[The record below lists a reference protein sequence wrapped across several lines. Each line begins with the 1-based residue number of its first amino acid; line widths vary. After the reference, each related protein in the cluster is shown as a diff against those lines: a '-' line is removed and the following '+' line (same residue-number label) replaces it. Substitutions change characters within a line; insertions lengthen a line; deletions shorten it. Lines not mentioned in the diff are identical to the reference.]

1 VTSKKQL
8 ITQIEAV
15 DVSAKTGA
23 PLGPT
28 SAEQHRKF
36 RNKSMNNPAAG
47 AFQLFKKRK
56 QQYQFQSQ
64 NSIATANP
72 PKKSGDNKFKPQAA
86 LFMSRRR
93 MN

>member
-1 VTSKKQL
+1 M
-8 ITQIEAV
+8 TQAEAV
-15 DVSAKTGA
+15 DASAKTGA

-36 RNKSMNNPAAG
+36 RNKSVNSPG

-64 NSIATANP
+64 NNIATANP
-72 PKKSGDNKFKPQAA
+72 PKKGGDNKFKP
-86 LFMSRRR
+86 
-93 MN
+93 